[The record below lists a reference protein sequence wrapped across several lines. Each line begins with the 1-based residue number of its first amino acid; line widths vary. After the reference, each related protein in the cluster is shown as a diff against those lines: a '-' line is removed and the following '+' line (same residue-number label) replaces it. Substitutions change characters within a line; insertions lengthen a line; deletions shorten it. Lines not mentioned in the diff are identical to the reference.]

1 MPERIEKLN
10 GIIKE
15 LEAELE
21 SLDTVDAQS
30 QQVLKKAIEDL
41 RTALGKTDSASLD
54 SASLESESL
63 IAQLRS
69 AEADFE
75 LSHPTVSG
83 LVMRMINALAQLGI

>member
-30 QQVLKKAIEDL
+30 QQVLEKAIEDL
-41 RTALGKTDSASLD
+41 RTALGKTDP
-54 SASLESESL
+54 ASLESESL

>member
-1 MPERIEKLN
+1 M
-10 GIIKE
+10 
-15 LEAELE
+15 LE
-21 SLDTVDAQS
+21 
-30 QQVLKKAIEDL
+30 KAIEDL
-41 RTALGKTDSASLD
+41 RTALGKTDP
-54 SASLESESL
+54 ASLESESL

>member
-30 QQVLKKAIEDL
+30 QQVLEKAIEDL
-41 RTALGKTDSASLD
+41 RTALGKTDT
-54 SASLESESL
+54 ASLESESL

>member
-1 MPERIEKLN
+1 MPERIEKLH

-30 QQVLKKAIEDL
+30 QQVLEKAIEDL
-41 RTALGKTDSASLD
+41 RTALGKTDP
-54 SASLESESL
+54 ASLESESL

>member
-30 QQVLKKAIEDL
+30 QQVLEKAIEDL
-41 RTALGKTDSASLD
+41 RTALGKTDP
-54 SASLESESL
+54 ASLESESL

-83 LVMRMINALAQLGI
+83 LVMRMISALAQLGI